1 MYYEKWWV
9 IISYSLS
16 SLHSWLPGC
25 IIALSVISLLRWKL
39 PSHTISPCTKIV
51 RNPRSCFPHFPRP
64 SWVAYIHFNSTWSKV
79 PSVRSMG
86 EHCGSP
92 RNDTLCCALHSLPKH
107 ASHCTYC
114 LRFVENYPGWL
125 HHLLHYSR
133 PRTPGGTAGCYL
145 CLLTLHAS
153 ARSYACHC
161 MTLPLSLVYSFYSS
175 LRTFLFLT
183 TLKNTLS
190 PVTFSPSLLIH
201 FKLIYKYTKHAWS
214 HGTPLGIPS
223 SPS

>member
-86 EHCGSP
+86 EHRGSP

-107 ASHCTYC
+107 ASHCPYC

-125 HHLLHYSR
+125 HHLLRSSHPNTWRNSR
-133 PRTPGGTAGCYL
+133 L
-145 CLLTLHAS
+145 
-153 ARSYACHC
+153 
-161 MTLPLSLVYSFYSS
+161 LPLLVNPARISPELRLPFYDPATQFGIFLLQLLVDFFIFDNPEKHPITGYLFSFTPYP
-175 LRTFLFLT
+175 FLAHL
-183 TLKNTLS
+183 
-190 PVTFSPSLLIH
+190 
-201 FKLIYKYTKHAWS
+201 
-214 HGTPLGIPS
+214 
-223 SPS
+223 